1 MSGPTYPRPIA
12 GSGAIGS
19 FIIGVSPIGTVA
31 NPFDFWTTVISQ
43 YANSESLTAM
53 LESFNDAM
61 DTTLDFD
68 NFYDFV
74 FNIQTAMGQ
83 GLDVLGRI
91 VGVTRVVQI
100 PGTPVG
106 NFGFQEASSWLGFG
120 QGVFFSGGSVTTNF
134 VLTDA
139 DFRTLILA
147 KAATNICDG
156 SIPAINA
163 ILLGLFPGR
172 GDVHVTDGL
181 NMTMTYTFTFSL
193 TPPEIAIL
201 SQTGVLPNPCGV
213 VINIIHP

>member
-1 MSGPTYPRPIA
+1 MSGPPYPRPVP
-12 GSGAIGS
+12 GSGAIGN
-19 FIIGVSPIGTVA
+19 FIIGISPIGTIA

-43 YANSESLTAM
+43 YANSATLTAM
-53 LESFNDAM
+53 LQSFNDAM
-61 DTTLDFD
+61 DLTVDFD

-74 FNIQTAMGQ
+74 FNIKTAMGQ

-91 VGVTRVVQI
+91 VGVTRVVQV
-100 PGTPVG
+100 PGIPVG

-134 VLTDA
+134 VLNDT

-163 ILLGLFPGR
+163 ILLALFPGR
-172 GDVHVTDGL
+172 GTVYVADGR
-181 NMTMTYTFTFSL
+181 NMTMTYTFTFPL
-193 TPPEIAIL
+193 TPAELAIL
-201 SQTGVLPNPCGV
+201 AQTGVLPNPCGV
-213 VINIIHP
+213 VINIVHP